1 VVHCHDLDTLPLG
14 VFLGKLKRAKIVF
27 DAHED
32 FAATISLRKRS
43 MSLFLKLERLLMR
56 HVHAVIVVGEMMRE
70 EYRKRTTNLIHVVS
84 NWKDPQEFQQPPLN
98 LISPRVKKARDQG
111 KLIVSYLAGIAPT
124 RIILP
129 LLEAAREDPEVFVI
143 VAGGRDHQALTIHVQ
158 EASAKLSNALYIG
171 WLHRDQLTAYFSFSD
186 VIYYCL
192 HPDPPNNRYS
202 VSNTVFSALAAG
214 KAVITTEIGEVGRI
228 VKRGNCG
235 IIMPEATKQEI
246 LVAFAKL
253 KDRSSLQMLQQNAL
267 KTAHL
272 YTWPEAEKTLL
283 ELYGKLFEQKM

>member
-1 VVHCHDLDTLPLG
+1 
-14 VFLGKLKRAKIVF
+14 
-27 DAHED
+27 
-32 FAATISLRKRS
+32 
-43 MSLFLKLERLLMR
+43 M
-56 HVHAVIVVGEMMRE
+56 
-70 EYRKRTTNLIHVVS
+70 
-84 NWKDPQEFQQPPLN
+84 
-98 LISPRVKKARDQG
+98 
-111 KLIVSYLAGIAPT
+111 
-124 RIILP
+124 
-129 LLEAAREDPEVFVI
+129 
-143 VAGGRDHQALTIHVQ
+143 
-158 EASAKLSNALYIG
+158 SNALYIG

-253 KDRSSLQMLQQNAL
+253 KDRNSLQMLQQNAL

-272 YTWPEAEKTLL
+272 YTWPKAEKTLL